1 MDSMGYIYIHTYIS
15 THTHTHRENT
25 ERDTRQHI
33 CSNNREEVMDWIG
46 SGGTEGEMGG

>member
-1 MDSMGYIYIHTYIS
+1 MDSVGYIYIHTYLS
-15 THTHTHRENT
+15 THTEREDT

-46 SGGTEGEMGG
+46 SGRIEGEMGG